1 MFSRIYEIYPY
12 CYRHLKYFH
21 FHCRQH
27 SSGVR
32 KHSERN
38 PSSQPCLLLCS
49 TINGQQRTLH
59 IFPIFLTSS
68 DPALREAS
76 WTIFMVPT
84 LSAKPRPY
92 SDSLAFLLTQ
102 RQKMSLTYIPLFQ
115 PKSCPLSKV
124 PLVVVCLNP
133 GPWHGLT
140 CEWHVTLQG
149 KRIELRILGWG
160 DNPEFS
166 NRTRPHHRVLVR
178 GRLDVR
184 EKRRHHIVLK
194 AEEWGHEP
202 GNANT
207 S

>member
-1 MFSRIYEIYPY
+1 MLSKKSLNCFHEYMRFTRIVTCTLNIFIFTVANIPLGLE
-12 CYRHLKYFH
+12 
-21 FHCRQH
+21 
-27 SSGVR
+27 SSP
-32 KHSERN
+32 ERN

-102 RQKMSLTYIPLFQ
+102 RQKMPLTYILLFQ

-133 GPWHGLT
+133 GP
-140 CEWHVTLQG
+140 
-149 KRIELRILGWG
+149 
-160 DNPEFS
+160 
-166 NRTRPHHRVLVR
+166 
-178 GRLDVR
+178 
-184 EKRRHHIVLK
+184 
-194 AEEWGHEP
+194 
-202 GNANT
+202 
-207 S
+207 